1 MSPIEL
7 KGMTWDHVRGRDC
20 LIQSNDL
27 LIQKCGIS
35 VTWDARS
42 LLAFGD
48 QHISEFYND
57 YDLMIIDHP
66 HVPDA
71 VHADAVI
78 PFEELVTAS
87 QLDLLEATSVGASH
101 DSYLYQGKH
110 WALAIDTA
118 AQVSAFRP
126 DKAERSP
133 VFWHEVFALAKKKEL
148 LWAHKPVD
156 AFSTFATVMAQKG
169 HPLEGTSRF
178 IDQEMALEVL
188 EFMVELASLVPDFC
202 ATSNPIDIA
211 EVLSGTDDYAYGICM
226 YGYSNYSREG
236 FRKHVLVYDD
246 LPSFDGRATGS
257 QLGGAGVAV
266 SSKSKNPKAA
276 AEAAMLLS
284 LPDIQAT
291 TYGLGG
297 GQPGNL
303 IAWKDQL
310 LNEVSNNFFRNTLR
324 TLENAWVRP
333 RVLGWPD
340 VQYQSSL
347 IIHKCL
353 VEKKVSK
360 KDVEEIASTYD
371 KYVKE

>member
-1 MSPIEL
+1 MSLIEL

-156 AFSTFATVMAQKG
+156 AFSTFATLMAQKG

-178 IDQEMALEVL
+178 IDQEMAFEVL

-236 FRKHVLVYDD
+236 FRKQILIYDD

-284 LPDIQAT
+284 LPEIQAT
-291 TYGLGG
+291 TYGLAG

-371 KYVKE
+371 KHVKE

>member
-1 MSPIEL
+1 MSLIEL

-20 LIQSNDL
+20 LIESNDL

-35 VTWDARS
+35 VSWDARS

-71 VHADAVI
+71 VLADAVI

-133 VFWHEVFALAKKKEL
+133 VFWHEVFDLAKKKQL

-156 AFSTFATVMAQKG
+156 AFSTFATLMAQKG
-169 HPLEGTSRF
+169 APLEGSSRF
-178 IDQEMALEVL
+178 INQEMALEVL

-211 EVLSGTDDYAYGICM
+211 ERLSGSDDYAYGICM
-226 YGYSNYSREG
+226 YGYSNYSRDG
-236 FRKHVLVYDD
+236 FRKNILIYDD

-303 IAWKDQL
+303 IAWKDQM
-310 LNEVSNNFFRNTLR
+310 LNDVSHNFFRNTLR

>member
-1 MSPIEL
+1 MSLIEL

-78 PFEELVTAS
+78 PFEELVTPS

-133 VFWHEVFALAKKKEL
+133 VFWHEVFDLAKKKQL

-156 AFSTFATVMAQKG
+156 AFSTFATLMAQKG
-169 HPLEGTSRF
+169 HALEGTSRF
-178 IDQEMALEVL
+178 INQEMALEVL
-188 EFMVELASLVPDFC
+188 EFMVELSSLVPDFC

-211 EVLSGTDDYAYGICM
+211 EALSGNDDYAYGICM

>member
-1 MSPIEL
+1 MSLIEL

-156 AFSTFATVMAQKG
+156 AFSTFATLMAQKG

-178 IDQEMALEVL
+178 IDQEMAFEVL

>member
-1 MSPIEL
+1 MSLIEL

-20 LIQSNDL
+20 LIESNDL

-78 PFEELVTAS
+78 PFEELVTAP

-133 VFWHEVFALAKKKEL
+133 VFWHEVFDLAKKKQL

-156 AFSTFATVMAQKG
+156 AFSTFATLMAQKG
-169 HPLEGTSRF
+169 APLEGSSRF
-178 IDQEMALEVL
+178 INQEMALEVL

-211 EVLSGTDDYAYGICM
+211 ERLSGSDDYAYGICM
-226 YGYSNYSREG
+226 YGYSNYSRDG
-236 FRKHVLVYDD
+236 FRKHILIYDD

-303 IAWKDQL
+303 IAWKDQM
-310 LNEVSNNFFRNTLR
+310 LNDVSHNFFRNTLR

>member
-156 AFSTFATVMAQKG
+156 AFSTFATLMAQKG
-169 HPLEGTSRF
+169 HPL
-178 IDQEMALEVL
+178 
-188 EFMVELASLVPDFC
+188 
-202 ATSNPIDIA
+202 
-211 EVLSGTDDYAYGICM
+211 
-226 YGYSNYSREG
+226 
-236 FRKHVLVYDD
+236 
-246 LPSFDGRATGS
+246 
-257 QLGGAGVAV
+257 
-266 SSKSKNPKAA
+266 
-276 AEAAMLLS
+276 
-284 LPDIQAT
+284 
-291 TYGLGG
+291 
-297 GQPGNL
+297 
-303 IAWKDQL
+303 
-310 LNEVSNNFFRNTLR
+310 
-324 TLENAWVRP
+324 
-333 RVLGWPD
+333 
-340 VQYQSSL
+340 
-347 IIHKCL
+347 
-353 VEKKVSK
+353 
-360 KDVEEIASTYD
+360 
-371 KYVKE
+371 

>member
-1 MSPIEL
+1 
-7 KGMTWDHVRGRDC
+7 
-20 LIQSNDL
+20 
-27 LIQKCGIS
+27 
-35 VTWDARS
+35 
-42 LLAFGD
+42 
-48 QHISEFYND
+48 
-57 YDLMIIDHP
+57 MIIDHP

-78 PFEELVTAS
+78 AFEDLVTPA

-101 DSYLYQGKH
+101 DSYLYKGKH

-126 DKAERSP
+126 DMADRSP
-133 VFWHEVFALAKKKEL
+133 VFWYEVFELAKQKQL

-156 AFSTFATVMAQKG
+156 AFSTFATLMAQKDA
-169 HPLEGTSRF
+169 PLEGNVHF
-178 IDQEMALEVL
+178 INQEMALEVL

-211 EVLSGTDDYAYGICM
+211 EALSSGDDFAYGVCM
-226 YGYSNYSREG
+226 YGYSNYSRKG
-236 FRKHVLVYDD
+236 FRKNTLIYDD
-246 LPSFDGRATGS
+246 LPSFDGKATGS

-284 LPDIQAT
+284 LPEIQAT

-303 IAWKDQL
+303 IAWKDNV
-310 LNEVSNNFFRNTLR
+310 LNGVSHNFFRNTLR

-360 KDVEEIASTYD
+360 KDVEEIASMYQ
-371 KYVKE
+371 KHVKE